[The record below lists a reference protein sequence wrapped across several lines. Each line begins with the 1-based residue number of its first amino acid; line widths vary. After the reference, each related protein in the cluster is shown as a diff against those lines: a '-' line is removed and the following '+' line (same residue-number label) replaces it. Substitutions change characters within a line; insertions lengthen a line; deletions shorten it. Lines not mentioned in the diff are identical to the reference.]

1 MVGVEVLYQLVIML
15 QESLELGLLW
25 LLAKHG
31 VDVQG
36 SHMVMQYTS
45 EAVGDYIHAHP
56 EK

>member
-1 MVGVEVLYQLVIML
+1 MVGGEVLYQLVIML

-31 VDVQG
+31 VDARG

-45 EAVGDYIHAHP
+45 EAVEDYIHALP